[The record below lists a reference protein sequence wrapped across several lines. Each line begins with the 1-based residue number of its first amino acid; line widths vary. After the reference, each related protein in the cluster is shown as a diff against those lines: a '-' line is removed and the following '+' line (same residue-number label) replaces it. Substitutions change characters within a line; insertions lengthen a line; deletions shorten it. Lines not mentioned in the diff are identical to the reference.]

1 VKTAGALLPL
11 ALLLLALAGCGSAP
25 PPVVDMRSPC
35 FAKEASYECQ
45 VERYN
50 NVNVQ

>member
-1 VKTAGALLPL
+1 MRKSTAV
-11 ALLLLALAGCGSAP
+11 ALLLLALAGCASVP
-25 PPVVDMRSPC
+25 PPAADIRSPC
-35 FAKEASYECQ
+35 FGNEASWECQ